1 MISVLHKKGKPL
13 QEAIT
18 PIITVFRQ
26 PLAAKQ
32 SRLRSLLQ
40 ICLPPPQACNF
51 KYQHLSLGGCPRHIY
66 HFCPSGSQIRA
77 GLKLPLSLSC
87 TRIEFFFLPHISSGV
102 TGQDPVLLYV
112 YFSLVNFFFHIIF
125 SVLYPE
131 PLLMEIQH
139 LATYSLWWVE

>member
-26 PLAAKQ
+26 LLAAKQ

-87 TRIEFFFLPHISSGV
+87 TRIEFFFFHTSV
-102 TGQDPVLLYV
+102 QV
-112 YFSLVNFFFHIIF
+112 SLVKIQCCYMCTSAWLTF
-125 SVLYPE
+125 SF
-131 PLLMEIQH
+131 
-139 LATYSLWWVE
+139 T

>member
-66 HFCPSGSQIRA
+66 HFCPSGSQIRT

-87 TRIEFFFLPHISSGV
+87 TRIEFFFFHTSV
-102 TGQDPVLLYV
+102 QV
-112 YFSLVNFFFHIIF
+112 SLVKIQCCYMCTSAWLTF
-125 SVLYPE
+125 SF
-131 PLLMEIQH
+131 
-139 LATYSLWWVE
+139 T